1 MLDKIRILQLG
12 SDNWSLKY
20 SLPDN
25 VDLIFVEKFDLEPKK
40 PYELVFLDRELEEG
54 ELAYLQR
61 ATKAY
66 TLFVTENV
74 SIQGDTEL
82 LYTYKKGQKI
92 SHADIQEFLLKESRN
107 YFPSS
112 YGEKFMSTNF
122 SIAQGFNGSVKWDG
136 NCGVELNGEYGD
148 ELNQI
153 GFWRNNFPIF
163 TGQAI
168 EMWLEYEKDS
178 GVEIAMSVTQF
189 LSGSLCDVQH
199 KWKFSEKELEA
210 PVIIDNQN
218 AQGSVFVSLMARGTG
233 RLKIIALHDRYS
245 RRGIGCFVPGGE
257 RHVTKDREEVFAYFD
272 PGDLKPPLNVY
283 FSGYKTREGFEGY
296 NIMRNMGSPF
306 LLIAEA
312 RLEGGSFYMG
322 SDEYEKL
329 IQDIIRKYMDEL
341 GFSGSQVIMAGLSMG
356 TYGALYYGCDIKPH
370 AIILGKPLTSVG
382 DVAANERL
390 HRPGGF
396 PTSLDILHKICGEMD
411 GTAIEKLNDRFW
423 DKFDTADWDSTKF
436 IMSYMIEDD
445 YDATAH
451 DKLISHLKSEG
462 AQLYS
467 KGIHGRH
474 NDETGAI
481 VGWFFTQY
489 QKVLEEDFHRRKK
502 S

>member
-20 SLPDN
+20 SLADN
-25 VDLIFVEKFDLEPKK
+25 VDLSFVEKFDLEPKK

-178 GVEIAMSVTQF
+178 GVEIAMSVTQ
-189 LSGSLCDVQH
+189 LLRGSLCEVEH
-199 KWKFSEKELEA
+199 KWSFSEE
-210 PVIIDNQN
+210 
-218 AQGSVFVSLMARGTG
+218 
-233 RLKIIALHDRYS
+233 
-245 RRGIGCFVPGGE
+245 
-257 RHVTKDREEVFAYFD
+257 
-272 PGDLKPPLNVY
+272 
-283 FSGYKTREGFEGY
+283 
-296 NIMRNMGSPF
+296 
-306 LLIAEA
+306 
-312 RLEGGSFYMG
+312 
-322 SDEYEKL
+322 
-329 IQDIIRKYMDEL
+329 
-341 GFSGSQVIMAGLSMG
+341 
-356 TYGALYYGCDIKPH
+356 
-370 AIILGKPLTSVG
+370 
-382 DVAANERL
+382 
-390 HRPGGF
+390 
-396 PTSLDILHKICGEMD
+396 
-411 GTAIEKLNDRFW
+411 
-423 DKFDTADWDSTKF
+423 
-436 IMSYMIEDD
+436 
-445 YDATAH
+445 
-451 DKLISHLKSEG
+451 
-462 AQLYS
+462 
-467 KGIHGRH
+467 
-474 NDETGAI
+474 
-481 VGWFFTQY
+481 
-489 QKVLEEDFHRRKK
+489 
-502 S
+502 